1 MQNPGFNF
9 QNTYTDLPSCFFTET
24 KANSVKEP
32 DLIILNEELCKDIDL
47 DFNLITERET
57 ASLLSGNLFLCLF
70 IKESKDCLLSL
81 SSIYTPSGQRPR
93 RI

>member
-57 ASLLSGNLFLCLF
+57 ASLLSGNLFLSNMKFLLF
-70 IKESKDCLLSL
+70 SSLWLLFCFH
-81 SSIYTPSGQRPR
+81 
-93 RI
+93 